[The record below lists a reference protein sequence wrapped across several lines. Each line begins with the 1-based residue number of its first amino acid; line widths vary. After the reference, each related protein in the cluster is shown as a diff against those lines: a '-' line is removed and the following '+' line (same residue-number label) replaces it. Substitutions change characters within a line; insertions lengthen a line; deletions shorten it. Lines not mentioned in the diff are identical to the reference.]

1 MRHASLTLDDEGIR
15 KLVSAALVCYLVVVA
30 AYLWFIDL
38 LAKQEQFGL
47 LLAAEL
53 AAFSM
58 LIYVATQPTYQHIK
72 KSWFLAG
79 CASVIF
85 FLTMI
90 LLK

>member
-1 MRHASLTLDDEGIR
+1 MVHRISSLNRSNLASY
-15 KLVSAALVCYLVVVA
+15 SP
-30 AYLWFIDL
+30 
-38 LAKQEQFGL
+38 
-47 LLAAEL
+47 AEL